1 MMDKVLVV
9 AVHPDD
15 ETLGCGGTIL
25 KHQHNGDKVSSV
37 FVTSGNEKQREIVK
51 KVSEAYSFDSVHY
64 LDFPELKLSDI
75 SLNEIIPA
83 MASVMKAVAPN
94 ILYIPNR
101 SDVHSDHRVVFEACL
116 PFTKQFR
123 FPSVREVYMLEVS
136 SETDFIPA
144 LSSMA
149 FIPNTFVDITPF
161 MERKMEIMSLYESE
175 IMDEDCPR
183 SDSSIRALS
192 RLRGSRI
199 GVKYA
204 EAFVQLMR
212 IK

>member
-1 MMDKVLVV
+1 MDTVLVV

-25 KHQHNGDKVSSV
+25 KHISKGDKVSCV
-37 FVTSGNEKQREIVK
+37 FVTCGNEEQRETVK
-51 KVSEAYSFDSVHY
+51 RVADAYSFDSVHY
-64 LDFPELKLSDI
+64 LDFPELQLSDI

-83 MASVMKAVAPN
+83 LAFVMKEVAPN

-123 FPSVREVYMLEVS
+123 YPFTREVYMMEVS
-136 SETDFIPA
+136 SETDFVPAIPS
-144 LSSMA
+144 LA
-149 FIPNTFVDITPF
+149 FVPNTFVDITPF
-161 MERKMEIMSLYESE
+161 MEKKMEIMSLYDSE
-175 IMDEDCPR
+175 VMDEVYPR
-183 SDSSIRALS
+183 SDSSIRAQN
-192 RLRGSRI
+192 RTRGSRI
-199 GVKYA
+199 GVMYA

-212 IK
+212 IG

>member
-1 MMDKVLVV
+1 MDRVLVI

-25 KHQHNGDKVSSV
+25 KRIEKGDKVSCV
-37 FVTSGNEKQREIVK
+37 FVTSGNEKQRATVNH
-51 KVSEAYSFDSVHY
+51 VAAAYHFEFVHY
-64 LDFPELKLSDI
+64 LDLPELKLSDI

-83 MASVMKAVAPN
+83 LASVIKDVAPN
-94 ILYIPNR
+94 VLYIPNR

-123 FPSVREVYMLEVS
+123 FPSVREVYMMEVS

-149 FIPNTFVDITPF
+149 FIPNTFVDITPY

-175 IMDEDCPR
+175 IMDEVCPR
-183 SDSSIRALS
+183 SDSSIRAQS
-192 RLRGSRI
+192 RYRGSRI

-212 IK
+212 IQ

>member
-1 MMDKVLVV
+1 MS
-9 AVHPDD
+9 
-15 ETLGCGGTIL
+15 C
-25 KHQHNGDKVSSV
+25 V
-37 FVTSGNEKQREIVK
+37 FVTSGNEKQRITVNHVASTYHFE
-51 KVSEAYSFDSVHY
+51 SVHY

-83 MASVMKAVAPN
+83 LASVIKDVAPN
-94 ILYIPNR
+94 VLYIPNC
-101 SDVHSDHRVVFEACL
+101 SDIHSDHRVVFEACL

-123 FPSVREVYMLEVS
+123 FPSVREVYMMEVS

-149 FIPNTFVDITPF
+149 FIPNTFVDITSF

-175 IMDEDCPR
+175 IMAEMCPR
-183 SDSSIRALS
+183 SDSSIRAQA
-192 RLRGSRI
+192 RNRGSRI

-212 IK
+212 IQ